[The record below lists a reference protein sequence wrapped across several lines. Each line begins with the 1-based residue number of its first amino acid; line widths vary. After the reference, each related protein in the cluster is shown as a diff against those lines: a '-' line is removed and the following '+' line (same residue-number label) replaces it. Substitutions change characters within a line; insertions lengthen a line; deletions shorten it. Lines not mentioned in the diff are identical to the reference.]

1 MKFVVCYD
9 ISDPKDLAKISK
21 YLEKRGIR
29 VQYSIFEVE
38 TTYVKLKKMIS
49 DIEELMNLETD
60 RVYAFPLEDEKYKN
74 IERIG
79 KLTSLNILWG
89 EEMRKIYMVCYDIC
103 DDKRRNRIIR
113 ELLKFGIRTQ
123 YSVFECKLTEKEK
136 NYLKRE
142 ISKIINEKED
152 LVYFYPLSENSY
164 KKIIRTGSNIDY
176 LPIHDIF
183 I

>member
-1 MKFVVCYD
+1 
-9 ISDPKDLAKISK
+9 
-21 YLEKRGIR
+21 
-29 VQYSIFEVE
+29 
-38 TTYVKLKKMIS
+38 
-49 DIEELMNLETD
+49 
-60 RVYAFPLEDEKYKN
+60 
-74 IERIG
+74 
-79 KLTSLNILWG
+79 
-89 EEMRKIYMVCYDIC
+89 MRKIYMVCYDIC